1 VDEGSAALK
10 DQRAGMV
17 QLLPSFLAAHR
28 QLVQQH
34 CFQQQQLLDELG
46 AALDHRPGHTM
57 VGLMALD

>member
-1 VDEGSAALK
+1 
-10 DQRAGMV
+10 MV